1 MILFIDSSKIKND
14 SLVDQAVVDFNSSAK
29 KNKGAIL
36 YCLCDVAVDKL
47 CLKML
52 HRFDILREELPLVR
66 IIQNMDLAKKVF
78 YKFKLREID
87 IQNNMAGYSS

>member
-1 MILFIDSSKIKND
+1 MILFIDSSKVKND
-14 SLVDQAVVDFNSSAK
+14 PLVDQAIINFNSSAK
-29 KNKGAIL
+29 ENKGVIL

-52 HRFDILREELPLVR
+52 HWFDILREELPLAR

-78 YKFKLREID
+78 YKFKLRESD
-87 IQNNMAGYSS
+87 V